1 MITVLLVDD
10 HPLLRKGL
18 AALLNQE
25 KDMRVV
31 GECGTGEE
39 ALALAEALN
48 PSVIVMDLAMPGL
61 SGLDATREIKR
72 RGLKSA
78 VLVLTAQAEE
88 RYLFPVL
95 QAGASGYV
103 RKDVADDELVQA
115 IRVVAG
121 GQVYL
126 EPQAQAMLLRG
137 YLSPTEKG
145 EGDYFDGLSARERQ
159 ILQLTAEGYSSRA
172 IGEKLNIS
180 PKSVETYR
188 ARVMEKLHLTDRPAL
203 VRYALKKGLLRPE
216 DAE

>member
-1 MITVLLVDD
+1 MITILLVDD
-10 HPLLRKGL
+10 HSLLRKGL
-18 AALLNQE
+18 IALLSQE
-25 KDMRVV
+25 KDMKVV
-31 GECGTGEE
+31 GECGNGEE
-39 ALALAEALN
+39 ALQLAEKLA
-48 PSVIVMDLAMPGL
+48 PDVIVMDLAMPGL

-72 RGLKSA
+72 RGIKSA

-95 QAGASGYV
+95 QAGGSGYV
-103 RKDVADDELVQA
+103 RKDVADDELVKA

-126 EPQAQAMLLRG
+126 EPQAQVMLLRG
-137 YLSPTEKG
+137 YLSPDKDEA
-145 EGDYFDGLSARERQ
+145 DYFDGLSARERQ

-188 ARVMEKLHLTDRPAL
+188 VRVMEKLHLTDRPAL